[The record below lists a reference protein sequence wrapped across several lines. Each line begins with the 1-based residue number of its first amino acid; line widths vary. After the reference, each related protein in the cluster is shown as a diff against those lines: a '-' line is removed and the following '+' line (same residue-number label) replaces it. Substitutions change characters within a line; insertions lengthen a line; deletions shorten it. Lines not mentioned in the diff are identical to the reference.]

1 MTGISSLMLAELL
14 HLAHVCCKAYARDRS
29 CLDRGSGLAGCGT
42 CSFSVGG
49 LFSQLCF
56 LHYIYMYIY
65 PKKTSSSE
73 GAHQCAHRMRG
84 MEHDTSRHWR
94 VAAFFGPERLAA
106 RCSLW
111 GKALSE
117 ALGKASPDGCL
128 LDPKSLRLCDMSF
141 KMESIAAVALQP
153 KIAAT
158 ATVFALVFQ

>member
-1 MTGISSLMLAELL
+1 
-14 HLAHVCCKAYARDRS
+14 
-29 CLDRGSGLAGCGT
+29 
-42 CSFSVGG
+42 
-49 LFSQLCF
+49 
-56 LHYIYMYIY
+56 MYIY

-158 ATVFALVFQ
+158 ATAFALVFQ